1 MYLKIKG
8 IYYGKQLNVQA
19 MKKDEDTIKQVRNE
33 ALLIVSENEDLFED
47 FVIYKSD
54 KEFLKSVKKDDI
66 LSKDK
71 KLKKCYMN
79 LKKIRKRTINLYKDI
94 KKT

>member
-1 MYLKIKG
+1 
-8 IYYGKQLNVQA
+8 

-66 LSKDK
+66 LSKDE
-71 KLKKCYMN
+71 
-79 LKKIRKRTINLYKDI
+79 KIKEMLYELEENKEADN
-94 KKT
+94 